1 MTVVDL
7 IERKRDGGTLTAD
20 EIRWLIT
27 SYTADEVPDYQM
39 SAMLMAIFHK
49 SLNAEELAA
58 WTESMLHSG
67 DTLDFSDI
75 AKRKVDK
82 HSTGGVGDKPSLA
95 LAPMVAACGVAVPM
109 MSGRGLGHTGGTLDK
124 LEAIPGFRT
133 QIEPGEFHH
142 LLSTVGMVM
151 GGQTETLVP
160 ADRRLY
166 ALRDVTGTV
175 PSIPLI
181 SSSIMSKKL
190 AEDIDGLVL
199 DVKVGKGAFMPDLD
213 QARLLAE
220 TMVGIGSRHGTPVV
234 ALLTAM
240 DEPLGTAVGNANEAA
255 ECIELLKGDA
265 PPDLTEVTYRLGE
278 EMLVLGDVAENTEE
292 AHTMLEKTVS
302 SGSALEKF
310 GQVIEAQDGDPR
322 VIEDLS
328 LLPQPPEFVELEA
341 PRDGL
346 ITECHARRI
355 GVAAVQ
361 LGGGRLRKEDD
372 VDPAVGI
379 WVFAKQGEQIEKGQP
394 LARIGWRDRAKLDAA
409 LKVLETAWTIG
420 DTQPE
425 PQPLI
430 MGEVR

>member
-1 MTVVDL
+1 MTVVEL
-7 IERKRDGGTLTAD
+7 LERKRDGGTLTD
-20 EIRWLIT
+20 EEIRWLIT

-39 SAMLMAIFHK
+39 SAMLMAIFLNG
-49 SLNAEELAA
+49 LNADELAVWA
-58 WTESMLHSG
+58 ESMLHSG

-75 AKRKVDK
+75 TAPKVDK
-82 HSTGGVGDKPSLA
+82 HSTGGVGDKLSIA

-133 QIEPGEFHH
+133 QVDPSEFHH
-142 LLSTVGMVM
+142 LLSTIGMVM

-190 AEDIDGLVL
+190 AEDIDALVL
-199 DVKVGKGAFMPDLD
+199 DVKVGKGAFMQDQD

-220 TMVGIGSRHGTPVV
+220 TMVGIGRRHDTRVT

-240 DEPLGTAVGNANEAA
+240 DEPLGTAVGNANETA

-265 PPDLTEVTYRLGE
+265 PPDATELTYRLGE
-278 EMLVLGDVAENTEE
+278 EMLVLAGVADSHGE
-292 AHTMLEKTVS
+292 ARAMLEATIA

-310 GQVIEAQDGDPR
+310 GEVIAAQDGDPR
-322 VIEDLS
+322 VLEDLS
-328 LLPQPPEFVELEA
+328 LLPQAPEFIELEA
-341 PRDGL
+341 PHSGFV
-346 ITECHARRI
+346 TECHARKI
-355 GVAAVQ
+355 GLACVR
-361 LGGGRLRKEDD
+361 LGGGRLRKEDE

-379 WVFAKQGEQIEKGQP
+379 WVFAKLGEQIEQGQP
-394 LARIGWRDRAKLDAA
+394 LARIGWRDGAKLGAA
-409 LKVLETAWTIG
+409 LELLETAWTV
-420 DTQPE
+420 DDE
-425 PQPLI
+425 PPGRSPLI
-430 MGEVR
+430 IGEVR